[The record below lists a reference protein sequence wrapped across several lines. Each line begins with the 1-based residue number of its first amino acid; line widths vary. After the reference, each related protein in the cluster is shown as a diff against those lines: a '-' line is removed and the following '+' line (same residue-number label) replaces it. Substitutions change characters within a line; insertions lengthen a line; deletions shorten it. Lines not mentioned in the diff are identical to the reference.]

1 MSDNNEFTAWY
12 MSLDDLHKAMITDYG
27 QRMVKLGKTMA
38 AQRPAQQKP
47 SMLATLGREVAKRLQ
62 QPSTFAGGGILA
74 ILLSRYLPG
83 VEMAQV
89 AEAAALVG
97 SVLAMVLNE
106 ARRG

>member
-1 MSDNNEFTAWY
+1 MSDNKEFTAWY

-38 AQRPAQQKP
+38 EPKPAPAAP
-47 SMLATLGREVAKRLQ
+47 SVWHKLGSAVARRLQ

-83 VEMAQV
+83 VEMAQI